1 MSSNIRLLQFKHLFN
16 YNKYNFEKHNII
28 MNKLTA
34 HSVFEYTRYISNHCY
49 HQMEV
54 CSHCGTTPYM
64 LNSIPSISHHQGKGI
79 LDKLIWYNYI
89 DRC

>member
-1 MSSNIRLLQFKHLFN
+1 
-16 YNKYNFEKHNII
+16 
-28 MNKLTA
+28 MNKLTT

-54 CSHCGTTPYM
+54 YSHRGTTPYI
-64 LNSIPSISHHQGKGI
+64 LDSIASISHHQGKGI

-89 DRC
+89 DSC